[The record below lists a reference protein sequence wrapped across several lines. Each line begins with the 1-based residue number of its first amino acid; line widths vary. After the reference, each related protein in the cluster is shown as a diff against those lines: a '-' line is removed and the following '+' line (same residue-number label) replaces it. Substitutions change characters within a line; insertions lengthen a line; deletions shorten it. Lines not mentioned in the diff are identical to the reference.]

1 MVSSS
6 GSRARDE
13 WQGQRIGV
21 LETSGKGLGR
31 GVGVVECSWQTWCI
45 NSEVRAAAVV
55 SVQEEGRLHVPREV
69 GIVHGD
75 VLDR

>member
-1 MVSSS
+1 MSS

-13 WQGQRIGV
+13 WQGQQIGG
-21 LETSGKGLGR
+21 LETLAKGLGR

-45 NSEVRAAAVV
+45 YSEVGAAAVV
-55 SVQEEGRLHVPREV
+55 SVQEEGRCDVPREV
-69 GIVHGD
+69 EIVHGD